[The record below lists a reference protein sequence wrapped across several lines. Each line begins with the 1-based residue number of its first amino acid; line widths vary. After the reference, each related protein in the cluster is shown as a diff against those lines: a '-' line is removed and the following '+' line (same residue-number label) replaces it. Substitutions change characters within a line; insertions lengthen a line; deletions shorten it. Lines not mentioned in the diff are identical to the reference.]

1 MCQGVCMQQLVAYT
15 EKDTLSGGRPLGVV
29 EGNVL
34 QQAVGHCCSSA
45 KENAAGE
52 GIGHCHIPKKKVETK
67 Y

>member
-1 MCQGVCMQQLVAYT
+1 MQQLVAYT

-45 KENAAGE
+45 KEMQREKALDIVTSQKRKWRPNIE
-52 GIGHCHIPKKKVETK
+52 R
-67 Y
+67 